1 MAQDRKIA
9 SMMDAC
15 RCGLCHGDDAAA
27 HRPHRTSTVSR
38 QRISRRGMLASGLG
52 AFAGAAI
59 GASIGLGR
67 ARPALAQSTLSPEAA
82 LNRMMDGNRRFV
94 AKQLTSFN
102 EDIDILKQN
111 TVAKQEP
118 FAAVLSCADS
128 RVPVELVFDQ
138 SIGHLFVT
146 RVAGN
151 VASTEM
157 IASLEYGAAVLGTRA
172 ILVLGHS
179 NCGAVKATIDG
190 KAVPGQI
197 SALYAPLRASVDAAG
212 GDLAGAIKANA
223 QIQARLLAHASPV
236 LGGLI
241 KEGKLKIAAGYYDL
255 ASGAVSLLD

>member
-1 MAQDRKIA
+1 
-9 SMMDAC
+9 
-15 RCGLCHGDDAAA
+15 
-27 HRPHRTSTVSR
+27 
-38 QRISRRGMLASGLG
+38 MLASGLG

-59 GASIGLGR
+59 GATIGLGR
-67 ARPALAQSTLSPEAA
+67 TRPALAQTTLAPEAA
-82 LNRMMDGNRRFV
+82 LNQMMDGNRRFV
-94 AKQLTSFN
+94 AKQLTSFT

-255 ASGAVSLLD
+255 ASGAVTLLD